1 MNTLK
6 VILTKHFRLLIN
18 HMQNR
23 VSSGLFKIKSRRQTI
38 LDVQMEARLHIV
50 DWETM
55 AISMIQL
62 G

>member
-1 MNTLK
+1 
-6 VILTKHFRLLIN
+6 
-18 HMQNR
+18 MQNR